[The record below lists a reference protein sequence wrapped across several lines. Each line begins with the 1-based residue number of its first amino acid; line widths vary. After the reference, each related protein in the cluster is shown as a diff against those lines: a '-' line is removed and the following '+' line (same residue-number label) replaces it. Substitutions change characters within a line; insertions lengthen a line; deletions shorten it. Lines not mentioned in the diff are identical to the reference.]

1 MKGIGILTAEW
12 LITGLIVYAG
22 LSGKQI
28 LFING
33 ARSVAI
39 TLGAIGF
46 TMCMIMPTI
55 GKFISNAPA
64 HPLTIMGY
72 LFGAIALFTTVVQIF
87 KWNIP
92 IIHDPKFGVTAK
104 SIHEPVQGKVDSQY
118 LKISH
123 LEVGHD
129 CIQPDKIVTAIVPV
143 NPILLLTRKYIRAI
157 LYLC

>member
-33 ARSVAI
+33 ARSAAI

-46 TMCMIMPTI
+46 AMCMIMPTI

-92 IIHDPKFGVTAK
+92 IIHDPKTALFIITGCIIIK
-104 SIHEPVQGKVDSQY
+104 SIIGRFAPLITK
-118 LKISH
+118 
-123 LEVGHD
+123 
-129 CIQPDKIVTAIVPV
+129 
-143 NPILLLTRKYIRAI
+143 
-157 LYLC
+157 

>member
-1 MKGIGILTAEW
+1 MKGIGILVAEW
-12 LITGLIVYAG
+12 LITSLSVYAG

-33 ARSVAI
+33 PRSAVI

-46 TMCMIMPTI
+46 AMCMIMPTI

-72 LFGAIALFTTVVQIF
+72 IFGTIALLTTAAQIF

-92 IIHDPKFGVTAK
+92 ILYDPKIALFVVAGRIVIK
-104 SIHEPVQGKVDSQY
+104 SI
-118 LKISH
+118 
-123 LEVGHD
+123 VGRFA
-129 CIQPDKIVTAIVPV
+129 PLIV
-143 NPILLLTRKYIRAI
+143 K
-157 LYLC
+157 